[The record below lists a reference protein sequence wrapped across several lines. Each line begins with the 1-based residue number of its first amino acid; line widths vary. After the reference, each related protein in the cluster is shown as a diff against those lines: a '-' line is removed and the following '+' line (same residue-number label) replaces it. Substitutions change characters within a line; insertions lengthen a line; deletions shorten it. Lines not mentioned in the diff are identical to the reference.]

1 MQAAREAVNYVKN
14 KMPYG
19 SVNSPGDWVSKAFV
33 GPFISAYKQYKGFN
47 EGIILSSKPLVKRI
61 RT

>member
-1 MQAAREAVNYVKN
+1 MKN

-47 EGIILSSKPLVKRI
+47 EGIIPELTESSKKRTELAQGREAI
-61 RT
+61 SS